1 MNVSINTKK
10 ENMKRILLIC
20 ILSICFFSC
29 DKNTDEKSMEQRL
42 IGKWRFKE
50 TPASLTNSWEGRCC
64 EDRTIFSG
72 NEHLS
77 FLESGVF
84 LIDSTIYGTWRLD
97 SLENILLDMTSTG
110 GYAVGD
116 FPQTLLSLQIIELN
130 DTLLKVDHSFYR
142 FYPNYYVFEPE
153 K

>member
-1 MNVSINTKK
+1 
-10 ENMKRILLIC
+10 
-20 ILSICFFSC
+20 
-29 DKNTDEKSMEQRL
+29 MEQKL

-50 TPASLTNSWEGRCC
+50 TPARLTNSWEGRCC

-77 FLESGVF
+77 FLEGGDF
-84 LIDSTIYGTWRLD
+84 LIDSTIYGTWSLD
-97 SLENILLDMTSTG
+97 SLENILVDMTSTG

-116 FPQTLLSLQIIELN
+116 FPQPLIRLQIIELN
-130 DTLLKVDHSFYR
+130 DTILKVDHSFYR
-142 FYPNYYVFEPE
+142 FNPNYYIFEPD